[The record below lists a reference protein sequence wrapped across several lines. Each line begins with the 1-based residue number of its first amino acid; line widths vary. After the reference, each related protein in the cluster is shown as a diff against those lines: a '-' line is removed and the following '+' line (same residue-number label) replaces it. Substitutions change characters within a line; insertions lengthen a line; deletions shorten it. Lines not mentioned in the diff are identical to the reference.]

1 MEYRYLVIPN
11 HFSQPIIKHDTDHY
25 TADKGVDKAVFIIL
39 SLLTDKQAY
48 FPETLKPS
56 PQDSAPPAKCFCNH
70 DKTAEAATYFFGWLC
85 FLTAVFLQLCFVLLI
100 VYVSCNERRAREP
113 KSFCHLEQNLKI
125 NRINNVHDYMKAAM
139 EDFLSVNDNGVVF

>member
-1 MEYRYLVIPN
+1 MILN

-56 PQDSAPPAKCFCNH
+56 PQDSAPAAKCFCNH
-70 DKTAEAATYFFGWLC
+70 NKGGGGSISLAGCVFDSSVFATL
-85 FLTAVFLQLCFVLLI
+85 
-100 VYVSCNERRAREP
+100 
-113 KSFCHLEQNLKI
+113 FC
-125 NRINNVHDYMKAAM
+125 
-139 EDFLSVNDNGVVF
+139 LSYCVCVMH